1 MTPAMNQEGSRRAA
15 GLQRDR
21 VLPAAAFAREQWPS
35 EGLQG
40 ARWER
45 DGEWVV
51 ALYVRNTWDW
61 KVEQLRFKNH

>member
-1 MTPAMNQEGSRRAA
+1 MVHPLTPAVNQEGSRRAA

-35 EGLQG
+35 EGLHG

-45 DGEWVV
+45 DGDWVV
-51 ALYVRNTWDW
+51 GLDVRNTLW
-61 KVEQLRFKNH
+61 